1 VSHYFQI
8 EAADNVAHR
17 PPLAIRATDVAVVRG
32 ERGVRQAAEPC
43 RWRAPALADR
53 ALAARQWV

>member
-8 EAADNVAHR
+8 EAADNVVDLR
-17 PPLAIRATDVAVVRG
+17 PLAIRVTDVAVVRG
-32 ERGVRQAAEPC
+32 ERGVRQTAEPC

-53 ALAARQWV
+53 VLAARQWV